1 MPSVLRVEGFNFVM
15 FFNDHSPAHVHAV
28 RAGAWVVILIDGA
41 EPVVRD
47 VHEMKQNDV
56 ARALDC
62 RGEPRTAENRVEEN
76 PWSRI

>member
-1 MPSVLRVEGFNFVM
+1 M

-56 ARALDC
+56 ARALDIAAANL
-62 RGEPRTAENRVEEN
+62 ELLKTAWRKIHGPE
-76 PWSRI
+76 SD